1 MLLQRPALA
10 TLTPSGPKYGA
21 HTSRLALA
29 HPSPAPTAPLQ
40 ALDDPLEEM
49 EKLAMA
55 SGVKGCAY
63 CGGLGHR
70 IGDCPK
76 LKGEAKEQ
84 SKVKKDYFGASG
96 GIGGEM

>member
-1 MLLQRPALA
+1 
-10 TLTPSGPKYGA
+10 
-21 HTSRLALA
+21 
-29 HPSPAPTAPLQ
+29 
-40 ALDDPLEEM
+40 M
-49 EKLAMA
+49 EKLAAA

-84 SKVKKDYFGASG
+84 SKTKKDYFGSKEG
-96 GIGGEM
+96 LGGEM

>member
-1 MLLQRPALA
+1 MLFP
-10 TLTPSGPKYGA
+10 P
-21 HTSRLALA
+21 A
-29 HPSPAPTAPLQ
+29 HPLQPNHPLISLLIPNPPPQ
-40 ALDDPLEEM
+40 KKALEDPLEEM
-49 EKLAMA
+49 EKLAAA

-84 SKVKKDYFGASG
+84 SKTKKDYFGSKEG
-96 GIGGEM
+96 LGGEM

>member
-1 MLLQRPALA
+1 LLIPNPPPQKKALE
-10 TLTPSGPKYGA
+10 
-21 HTSRLALA
+21 
-29 HPSPAPTAPLQ
+29 
-40 ALDDPLEEM
+40 DPLEEM
-49 EKLAMA
+49 EKLAAA

-84 SKVKKDYFGASG
+84 SKTKKDYFGSKEG
-96 GIGGEM
+96 LGGEM